1 MTTND
6 MNDEVTIEPEK
17 ETAQSKQADDS
28 ASDDVVFEDDG
39 ASLKDK
45 LKELRDKLKKAEEE
59 KTAYLT
65 GWQKDKAEF
74 INARRRDEEQR
85 KEFVKYA
92 NEALVEELIPVLDSF
107 DLARANKDAWEKVDK
122 NWRIGVEYI
131 QSQLKNALE
140 RAGLKEIDPLGQ
152 QYNPA
157 THEAVAMQPVSEASQ
172 EGKIIEVKSKGYE
185 LSGKSVR
192 APKVIVGEHKA

>member
-6 MNDEVTIEPEK
+6 MNDDVTIEPEK
-17 ETAQSKQADDS
+17 GTAQSKNTDTD

-45 LKELRDKLKKAEEE
+45 LKELRAKLKQAEEE
-59 KTAYLT
+59 KLTYLT

-85 KEFVKYA
+85 KEFIKYA
-92 NEALVEELIPVLDSF
+92 NEALIEELIPVLDSF
-107 DLARANKDAWEKVDK
+107 DLARANKEAWEKVEK
-122 NWRIGVEYI
+122 NWRVGVEYI
-131 QSQLKNALE
+131 QSQLKSALE
-140 RAGLKEIDPLGQ
+140 RAGLKEISPEGQ
-152 QYNPA
+152 VYNPT
-157 THEAVAMQPVSEASQ
+157 THEAVGMQAVTDASQ
-172 EGKIIEVKSKGYE
+172 EGKIVEVKSKGYE

>member
-6 MNDEVTIEPEK
+6 MNDDVTIEPEK
-17 ETAQSKQADDS
+17 AEAKAQKADQAS
-28 ASDDVVFEDDG
+28 EDDVVFEDDG

-45 LKELRDKLKKAEEE
+45 VKELRAKLKQAEEE
-59 KTAYLT
+59 KLTYLT

-85 KEFVKYA
+85 KEFIKYA
-92 NEALVEELIPVLDSF
+92 NESLVEELIPVLDSF
-107 DLARANKDAWEKVDK
+107 ELARANKEAWEKVEK

-131 QSQLKNALE
+131 QSQLKSALE
-140 RAGLKEIDPLGQ
+140 RAGLKEINPAGLD
-152 QYNPA
+152 YNPT
-157 THEAVAMQPVSEASQ
+157 THEAVGMQEVSDSAED
-172 EGKIIEVKSKGYE
+172 GKIVEVKSKGYE

>member
-1 MTTND
+1 MNTND
-6 MNDEVTIEPEK
+6 MNDDVTIEPEK
-17 ETAQSKQADDS
+17 GTAQSKNVDQD

-45 LKELRDKLKKAEEE
+45 LKELRVKLKQAEEE
-59 KTAYLT
+59 KLTYLT

-74 INARRRDEEQR
+74 INAHRRDEEQR
-85 KEFVKYA
+85 KEFIKYA
-92 NEALVEELIPVLDSF
+92 NEALIEELIPVLDSF
-107 DLARANKDAWEKVDK
+107 ELARANKEAWEKVEK

-131 QSQLKNALE
+131 QSQLKSALE
-140 RAGLKEIDPLGQ
+140 RAGLKEISPAGQ
-152 QYNPA
+152 AYNPT
-157 THEAVAMQPVSEASQ
+157 THEAVGMQEVTDAAQ
-172 EGKIIEVKSKGYE
+172 EGKIVEVKSKGYE